1 MRTSYRV
8 LTLLTILLVSPV
20 IRGVAGQLV
29 DRIVARVESDIILL
43 SDVRTLSRY
52 QALVQGKPESDAQ
65 ILDRLIDQWIV
76 RTEADNAHF
85 PRPSA
90 AAVARGMERVMA
102 AFDSTKEYETR
113 KKEVGLNDVEIR
125 NLVTSQLYLS
135 NYLESRFRPAVQIGS
150 KDVEEFYQTAI
161 VARAEARNQA
171 PPALEAS
178 RQYIQEALLQRRIS
192 EQAELWLKENRSHL
206 RVETFLKDASK

>member
-1 MRTSYRV
+1 MRTRYKAAALSA
-8 LTLLTILLVSPV
+8 ILLVTLTTGA
-20 IRGVAGQLV
+20 IAGQLV

-43 SDVRTLSRY
+43 SDIRTLSRY
-52 QALVQGKPESDAQ
+52 QALVQGKPESDTK

-85 PRPSA
+85 PHPSD

-102 AFDSTKEYETR
+102 AFDSTKEYQTR
-113 KKEVGLNDVEIR
+113 KHEVGLSDAEIR
-125 NLVTSQLYLS
+125 NLVASQLYLS
-135 NYLESRFRPAVQIGS
+135 NYLESRFRPAVQIAS

-178 RQYIQEALLQRRIS
+178 REYIQEALLQRRIN
-192 EQAELWLKENRSHL
+192 EQAEIWLKESRGRL
-206 RVETFLKDASK
+206 RIETFLKDEAK